1 MLSKVIDGIDIII
14 GKDVIS
20 RLGGVMIRDGR
31 VVYGNMP
38 ACQVERKKALR
49 TMAVEDVQVKEDMVE
64 PMEVEEPK
72 KVTKGC

>member
-1 MLSKVIDGIDIII
+1 MS
-14 GKDVIS
+14 
-20 RLGGVMIRDGR
+20 GG
-31 VVYGNMP
+31 
-38 ACQVERKKALR
+38 KKALR